1 MRDGAVGAV
10 VEGFHEGLEVN
21 RRFLADSLSLATKDT
36 VGELFWELFEARVGV
51 E

>member
-21 RRFLADSLSLATKDT
+21 RRFLADSLSSATKDT
-36 VGELFWELFEARVGV
+36 VGVLFREWSEARVGV